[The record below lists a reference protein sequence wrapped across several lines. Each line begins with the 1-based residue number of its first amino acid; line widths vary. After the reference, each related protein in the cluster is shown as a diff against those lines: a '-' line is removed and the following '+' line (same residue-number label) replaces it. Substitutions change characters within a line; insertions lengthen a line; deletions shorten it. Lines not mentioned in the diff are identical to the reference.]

1 MNIEHLTSNRFTAW
15 IGKPRAVIGQFLLPA
30 KGVNPPKGKLLDA
43 VTRPNIGSAEFGY
56 PLDQSGQ
63 TRCHLRFPSLIIDK
77 WGGYNCMFT
86 HCSSTCILTKN
97 HFN

>member
-15 IGKPRAVIGQFLLPA
+15 IGKPWAVIGQFLLLA

-43 VTRPNIGSAEFGY
+43 VTRPNISSAEFGY

-63 TRCHLRFPSLIIDK
+63 ARCHLWFPSLIIDK
-77 WGGYNCMFT
+77 WGVQL
-86 HCSSTCILTKN
+86 HVHPL
-97 HFN
+97 